1 MIMGKQIFR
10 PNISSVDE
18 VNIIRTMGVDS
29 SDCINQRGGKDWVR
43 WQVCRQEFFSLV
55 AVDQRMAAD
64 VISYTRQQ
72 DYIKVNFWLSGRH
85 TSILDGFGQ
94 IDHDGPEVFLTS
106 TPWETLK
113 VDVLSRSSATALV
126 AVCLVKEFFPTHMG
140 IEADDL
146 PEPLRALLAPEE
158 KPYGFCR
165 YRMTP
170 DLVAATRAVLAAPFA
185 VRRDPIYVQ
194 AKSVELM
201 CLLINQMTSQ
211 TRAPKKGILE
221 GSRQEARLFEV
232 REMLSKRFAEAITLE
247 RIAKEVG
254 INRMALTSGFRQL
267 FGMSV
272 HDCLRKHRM
281 ERAYE
286 LLQDN
291 AYSIGQVAVNVGYN
305 HACNFSTAFHDH
317 FGFSPQKV
325 RGARR

>member
-1 MIMGKQIFR
+1 MIMGKQLFR
-10 PNISSVDE
+10 PTISSADE

-29 SDCINQRGGKDWVR
+29 SDCINQRRGKDWVH
-43 WQVCRQEFFSLV
+43 WQVCRQELFSLV
-55 AVDQRMAAD
+55 AVDQRVAAD
-64 VISYTRQQ
+64 VFSYTRQQ
-72 DYIKVNFWLSGRH
+72 DYIKFNFWLSGRH
-85 TSILDGFGQ
+85 TSILDGYGQ
-94 IDHDGPEVFLTS
+94 FDHDGPEVFATS
-106 TPWETLK
+106 TPWDMLK
-113 VDVLSRSSATALV
+113 VDVLARSSATALV
-126 AVCLVKEFFPTHMG
+126 AVCLVKDFFPTHMG
-140 IEADDL
+140 IEAEDL
-146 PEPLRALLAPEE
+146 PEPLRALLAPQE

-170 DLVAATRAVLAAPFA
+170 DLVAATRAVLSAPFA

-201 CLLINQMTSQ
+201 CLLLNQITSE
-211 TRAPKKGILE
+211 TPTHKTGIRE
-221 GSRQEARLFEV
+221 GSRQEARLYEAH
-232 REMLSKRFAEAITLE
+232 EILSKRFAEPITLD

-291 AYSIGQVAVNVGYN
+291 AYSIGQIAVDVGYS

-317 FGFSPQKV
+317 FGFSPQKA